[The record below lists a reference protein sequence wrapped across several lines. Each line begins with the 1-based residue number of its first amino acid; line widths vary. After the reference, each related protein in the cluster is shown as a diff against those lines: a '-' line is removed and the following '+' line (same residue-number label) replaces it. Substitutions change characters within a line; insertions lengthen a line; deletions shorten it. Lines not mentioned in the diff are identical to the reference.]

1 MLAGSHKD
9 TYQTWAQ
16 HSADIGQASVYYA
29 LVTDTKLFDRILS
42 VLQSLFFSL
51 WGLSDP
57 RIAELRKMP
66 QSFIIK
72 LYSETQ
78 VSGRLGGVDMPR
90 TPYRA
95 SEGKRSQ

>member
-1 MLAGSHKD
+1 M
-9 TYQTWAQ
+9 
-16 HSADIGQASVYYA
+16 
-29 LVTDTKLFDRILS
+29 R
-42 VLQSLFFSL
+42 
-51 WGLSDP
+51 
-57 RIAELRKMP
+57 

-78 VSGRLGGVDMPR
+78 VSGRLGMSGGISLDMPR